1 MYENYY
7 GANPA
12 EEKQKKKIVIVSLI
26 MGIIILV
33 LIGVLINAI
42 VKKNH
47 LKSANTD
54 TTVAVID
61 ESAEAPAARTSEES
75 AEAANLAPVE
85 NTDGSATSSS
95 ETSSAESTTSTG
107 SEEATTSASSKLPQT
122 GPADLLPLALLL
134 GSVVTFASSRKL
146 AVAKA

>member
-12 EEKQKKKIVIVSLI
+12 EEKQKKRIIIVSLI

-42 VKKNH
+42 SKKNH
-47 LKSANTD
+47 AK
-54 TTVAVID
+54 TTSQEVAVVD
-61 ESAEAPAARTSEES
+61 ESQNSAPEVRSSEDAQSE
-75 AEAANLAPVE
+75 NVAPVE
-85 NTDGSATSSS
+85 NTESSTASSDDAKSNAATEASSSSASQTATSSN
-95 ETSSAESTTSTG
+95 
-107 SEEATTSASSKLPQT
+107 LPQS
-122 GPADLLPLALLL
+122 GPSDYLPLALLF
-134 GSVVTFASSRKL
+134 GVTTAYLCSRKI

>member
-12 EEKQKKKIVIVSLI
+12 EEKQKKRIIIVSLI

-42 VKKNH
+42 SKKNH
-47 LKSANTD
+47 AK
-54 TTVAVID
+54 TTGQEVAVVD
-61 ESAEAPAARTSEES
+61 ESQNSAPEVRSSEDAQSE
-75 AEAANLAPVE
+75 NVAPVE
-85 NTDGSATSSS
+85 NTESSTASSDDTTSNTATEAPSSSTSQTATSSN
-95 ETSSAESTTSTG
+95 
-107 SEEATTSASSKLPQT
+107 LPQS
-122 GPADLLPLALLL
+122 GPSDYLPLALLL
-134 GSVVTFASSRKL
+134 GVTTAYLCSRKI